1 VTYHQTGAEQD
12 FLHLKGEVGGQERFH
27 RTINLISQ
35 GPTPNFV
42 VVEVFRIM
50 VSPTGAVKLQFD
62 KLKQV
67 CRG

>member
-1 VTYHQTGAEQD
+1 
-12 FLHLKGEVGGQERFH
+12 
-27 RTINLISQ
+27 
-35 GPTPNFV
+35 V

-50 VSPTGAVKLQFD
+50 VSPTGVVKLQFD